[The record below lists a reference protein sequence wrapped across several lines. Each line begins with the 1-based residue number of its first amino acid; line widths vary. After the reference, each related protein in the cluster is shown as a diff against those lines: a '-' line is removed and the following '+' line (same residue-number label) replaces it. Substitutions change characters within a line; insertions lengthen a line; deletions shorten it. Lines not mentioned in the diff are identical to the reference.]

1 MNIIIHDNMLEINND
16 TYFLG
21 IIMAKFGLWISDIT
35 VTQILQEKVI
45 EEHRG
50 IIGGVQNGMNSAMDT
65 IKFGLVVVLPE
76 DETFGWLV
84 MTSFLFV
91 CFGNISYACYSV
103 LQNGAILIEMKEVVN
118 REETDEPDCEKIGG

>member
-1 MNIIIHDNMLEINND
+1 MNIIIYYNMLEINND
-16 TYFLG
+16 TYSLG

-103 LQNGAILIEMKEVVN
+103 LQNGEILIEMKEVVN
-118 REETDEPDCEKIGG
+118 KEETDEPDSENIGG

>member
-1 MNIIIHDNMLEINND
+1 
-16 TYFLG
+16 
-21 IIMAKFGLWISDIT
+21 MAKFGLWISDIT

-76 DETFGWLV
+76 DETFGWIV
-84 MTSFLFV
+84 ITSFIFV
-91 CFGNISYACYSV
+91 FFGGISYICYAV
-103 LQNGAILIEMKEVVN
+103 LEKGEIAIETNEVVSVEESDEAD
-118 REETDEPDCEKIGG
+118 RENIGG

>member
-1 MNIIIHDNMLEINND
+1 MNIIIYDNMLEINND
-16 TYFLG
+16 TYSLG

-76 DETFGWLV
+76 DETFGWIV
-84 MTSFLFV
+84 MTSFIFV
-91 CFGNISYACYSV
+91 CFGGISYICYAV
-103 LQNGAILIEMKEVVN
+103 LEKGQIAIGTNDVVN
-118 REETDEPDCEKIGG
+118 IEESEEADSENIGG

>member
-1 MNIIIHDNMLEINND
+1 
-16 TYFLG
+16 
-21 IIMAKFGLWISDIT
+21 MAKFGLWISDLT

-65 IKFGLVVVLPE
+65 IKFGLIVVLPE

-84 MTSFLFV
+84 MTSFIFV
-91 CFGNISYACYSV
+91 CFGGISYICYAM
-103 LQNGAILIEMKEVVN
+103 LENGKIAIGTNEFENKE
-118 REETDEPDCEKIGG
+118 EPDEHDCGKIGA